1 MGIRFD
7 LDQIINQVGRDK
19 GIQKEVLIEALESAV
34 LSAAKK
40 HFGHNRNLEA
50 TYNSEIGEIEVLE
63 FRTVVDDVKDSATQM
78 TIEESRKSYDSE
90 CEVGDELGR

>member
-19 GIQKEVLIEALESAV
+19 GINKQVLIEALESAV

-40 HFGHNRNLEA
+40 HFGHNLN
-50 TYNSEIGEIEVLE
+50 
-63 FRTVVDDVKDSATQM
+63 
-78 TIEESRKSYDSE
+78 
-90 CEVGDELGR
+90 